1 MAGAGAGL
9 AFGLWDAALDVGK
22 MGASYGFNSLLQH
35 DQFVEAE
42 EMAKKAYDR
51 QVNYYTAFQSPAAM
65 MRQYAEAGLSPSV
78 MASNGVSGGSGINVG
93 MGQAAGASVGSVPG
107 SNTAVGQAALA
118 QAELAHEQ
126 ANALRGENKHGSAQI
141 AQMLAEAG
149 YKDAAA
155 SYTNAQTTWQN
166 FQNDILDETLEEQ
179 KDTIRYMS
187 RKLEKEIRKLNG
199 EIAGK
204 ELENIFNASTL
215 QDRIDQTHQSYLNM
229 VEQGILL
236 KAELDLK
243 RSQIDQIKNA
253 ISQEWAKID
262 QTKEISDNTI
272 QMFRDNLKQTLEQQ
286 YKIWG
291 EQKTLGYWKMAVENI
306 VDIGETALKAAT
318 GGNGGITIN
327 NNPTPTPR

>member
-1 MAGAGAGL
+1 MGKFGETVGLGFLGAGIDMGKTALG
-9 AFGLWDAALDVGK
+9 FGL
-22 MGASYGFNSLLQH
+22 NSILQ
-35 DQFVEAE
+35 QKQAE
-42 EMAKKAYDR
+42 QAERMAENAYKR

-65 MRQYAEAGLSPSV
+65 MRQYADAGLSPSV
-78 MASNGVSGGSGINVG
+78 MASNGVGGGSGANYG
-93 MGQAAGASVGSVPG
+93 MQAAAAGAQTGIATGTNLASD
-107 SNTAVGQAALA
+107 QAALA

-179 KDTIRYMS
+179 KETIRYIS

-236 KAELDLK
+236 KAELNLK
-243 RSQIDQIKNA
+243 NQQIEQIKNA
-253 ISQEWAKID
+253 INQEWDKIE

-272 QMFRDNLKQTLEQQ
+272 AMFKDNLKQTLEQQ

-306 VDIGETALKAAT
+306 VDIGETAIKAAY
-318 GGNGGITIN
+318 GGGGGITIN
-327 NNPTPTPR
+327 NNTNPKK